1 MADWIGCRITGIRR
15 SWVQIPLWPLA
26 DIVLGSP
33 EFNFSAT
40 LVNTKLK
47 IVILTLY
54 KESQRTDVSA
64 MLPSSGYNIKR
75 QYYNFQFCND
85 QLRCT

>member
-1 MADWIGCRITGIRR
+1 MADWIECRITDIRR

-26 DIVLGSP
+26 DVGLGCP
-33 EFNFSAT
+33 EFNLSAT

-54 KESQRTDVSA
+54 KESSRTDVSA
-64 MLPSSGYNIKR
+64 MLPSSGYNHLHIVP
-75 QYYNFQFCND
+75 
-85 QLRCT
+85 